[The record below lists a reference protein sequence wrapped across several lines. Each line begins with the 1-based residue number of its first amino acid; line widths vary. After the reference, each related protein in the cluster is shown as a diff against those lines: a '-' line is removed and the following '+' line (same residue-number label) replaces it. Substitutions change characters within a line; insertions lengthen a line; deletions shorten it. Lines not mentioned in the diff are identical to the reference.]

1 MTPLRGGWTGPMRT
15 GRDVPPPR
23 RTDRTR
29 GAGAAVLKPR
39 GPGADKKDG
48 TLRRNR
54 RHPPW
59 RIDAAGAGSPR
70 RSSVPPPAGAPRAGL
85 REHAEH
91 AAPGAGPAGAPN
103 TGPSYTAGM
112 PALRRAAAAGSLGL
126 ALIAAAAPAR
136 TGDALYVCA
145 DPADTRVVDIGATLC
160 DAAPTDALAA
170 RREPDNLQLRAGA
183 LVTAVSAGGVAQAAG
198 LQAGD
203 VIYRVGGVD
212 VEDNV
217 ETTARLSLIGDA
229 ADTVV
234 NFLRGG
240 RPYLVRLRRP

>member
-1 MTPLRGGWTGPMRT
+1 M
-15 GRDVPPPR
+15 
-23 RTDRTR
+23 
-29 GAGAAVLKPR
+29 
-39 GPGADKKDG
+39 
-48 TLRRNR
+48 
-54 RHPPW
+54 
-59 RIDAAGAGSPR
+59 S
-70 RSSVPPPAGAPRAGL
+70 
-85 REHAEH
+85 
-91 AAPGAGPAGAPN
+91 
-103 TGPSYTAGM
+103 
-112 PALRRAAAAGSLGL
+112 ALRRAAAAGSLGL
-126 ALIAAAAPAR
+126 ALIGAAAAPAR
-136 TGDALYVCA
+136 TDDVLYVCA
-145 DPADTRVVDIGATLC
+145 DPAATRVVDVGATLC

-198 LQAGD
+198 LRAGD